1 MTTLL
6 LILDG
11 WGEAENS
18 SQNAIALANTP
29 TWDYLYKNSP
39 HSKLIASGPA
49 VGLPENQ
56 AGNSEVGHLHI
67 GSGRVVEQDLVKIN
81 DTHSFFKAFQKDY
94 NPYQK
99 MRERFRVLK
108 KIDIFDNYFRIQEYE
123 DELSSRTNKSHEF
136 SPTKLQIRSSL
147 NDLLR

>member
-1 MTTLL
+1 MTTTISNLFNFNL
-6 LILDG
+6 VDL
-11 WGEAENS
+11 EAQDSMIGIESEIINELV
-18 SQNAIALANTP
+18 NHFVNTP
-29 TWDYLYKNSP
+29 
-39 HSKLIASGPA
+39 
-49 VGLPENQ
+49 V
-56 AGNSEVGHLHI
+56 
-67 GSGRVVEQDLVKIN
+67 QDLVKIN

-136 SPTKLQIRSSL
+136 STTKLQIRSSL